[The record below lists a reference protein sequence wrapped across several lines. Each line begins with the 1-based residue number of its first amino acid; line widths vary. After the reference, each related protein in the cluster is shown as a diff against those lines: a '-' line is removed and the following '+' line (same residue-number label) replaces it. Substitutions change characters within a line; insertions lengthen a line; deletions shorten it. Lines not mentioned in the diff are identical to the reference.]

1 MDWFGDHLP
10 ATWLIIALALVS
22 IEIVS
27 TDLIFVMLAA
37 GALVAMVVALIGG
50 GFVLQVIIAVVIAIA
65 LLALLRPPLIH
76 RLHAGPTLT
85 SGAPAVIGHRATV
98 LEEVAHAA
106 PGRVKI
112 GGDVWS
118 ALPFDEDDRIEPGTD
133 VEVVSIKGGIA
144 FVLRTTRG
152 GPEETQRGE

>member
-1 MDWFGDHLP
+1 MDWFGDHLSV
-10 ATWLIIALALVS
+10 TWLVIALALVA

-37 GALVAMVVALIGG
+37 GAVVAMVLALVGAP
-50 GFVLQVIIAVVIAIA
+50 FLLQVIVGVVVSIA
-65 LLALLRPPLIH
+65 LIALLRPPLLQ

-85 SGAPAVIGHRATV
+85 SGAPGVIGKRATV
-98 LEEVAHAA
+98 LEEIAHAA

-133 VEVVSIKGGIA
+133 VEVVSIKGGMA
-144 FVLRTTRG
+144 FVLRAHRPTEG
-152 GPEETQRGE
+152 ERGE